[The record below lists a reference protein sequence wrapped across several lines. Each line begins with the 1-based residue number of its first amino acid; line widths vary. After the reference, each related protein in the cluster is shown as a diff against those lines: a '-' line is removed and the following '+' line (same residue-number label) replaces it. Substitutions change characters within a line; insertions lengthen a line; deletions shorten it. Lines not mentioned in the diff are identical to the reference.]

1 MAVMEFANVSFRYPT
16 SKEQV
21 LKEVSFQVQKG
32 EFIVLCGASGS
43 GKTTLLKHMIKS
55 QIPIGIGSGSMYFAG
70 ADIETMDDRVAASQ
84 IAYVGQDP
92 EHNIVTDYVW
102 QELAFGLE
110 SLGMSVPQM
119 RRRTAEMA
127 EYFGL
132 ESLFRKRTAALSGGQ
147 KQLVQLAAAMVVQPK
162 LLVLDEP
169 TSQLDPMEAGRFLD
183 TLAKLH
189 EEFGVTIFLSEQRLD
204 GVLPI
209 ADRVFVMEDGTVT
222 DTTPRRV
229 GHLLKERH
237 DPVYAAL
244 PTAAKTALCCGESGD
259 LPLTVREGKVW
270 LRDYL
275 KAHSE
280 VSLETTVE
288 RITKMAP
295 EISVSEYFGN
305 VDIEKP
311 DIQREDRTTILH
323 ASQVSYGYEKGKPV
337 LRDFD
342 WKLPRGSIYCIM
354 GSNGSGKS
362 TALKVMAGIYKP
374 QRGRVITK
382 AKCTYLPQNPK
393 AVFSET
399 TVEEELTEFLY
410 RRGSREAEVIETVEQ
425 MLRFVELC
433 EVRQRHPY
441 DLSGGQMQRLAVA
454 KALLTKPEILLLDEP
469 TKGLDAALKEKL
481 GQYIQKIVATGVTV
495 VIVSHDVEFCADYAT
510 DCALLFDGN
519 LIGADAANSFFADN
533 YFYTPAVQ
541 RLFANE
547 KEDA

>member
-92 EHNIVTDYVW
+92 EHNMVTDYVW

-280 VSLETTVE
+280 VSLETIVE

-305 VDIEKP
+305 ADIEKP
-311 DIQREDRTTILH
+311 DIEREDRTTILL
-323 ASQVSYGYEKGKPV
+323 ASRVSFG
-337 LRDFD
+337 F
-342 WKLPRGSIYCIM
+342 
-354 GSNGSGKS
+354 
-362 TALKVMAGIYKP
+362 
-374 QRGRVITK
+374 
-382 AKCTYLPQNPK
+382 
-393 AVFSET
+393 
-399 TVEEELTEFLY
+399 
-410 RRGSREAEVIETVEQ
+410 
-425 MLRFVELC
+425 
-433 EVRQRHPY
+433 
-441 DLSGGQMQRLAVA
+441 
-454 KALLTKPEILLLDEP
+454 
-469 TKGLDAALKEKL
+469 
-481 GQYIQKIVATGVTV
+481 
-495 VIVSHDVEFCADYAT
+495 
-510 DCALLFDGN
+510 
-519 LIGADAANSFFADN
+519 
-533 YFYTPAVQ
+533 
-541 RLFANE
+541 
-547 KEDA
+547 